1 MTVLATTVRQ
11 FRYENRAFWRNPA
24 AAFFTFIF
32 PLFFLFL
39 FPLIFGEAEV
49 TVGGYTVDG
58 ATFYVPA
65 IGVFA
70 IVTASYTNT
79 AMSLVFARDEGVLKR
94 KRGTPLEPS
103 AYMGGRV
110 LQAMFMAL
118 VMTAITVVVGVFVHG
133 VEVPDNTLLA
143 FVVTVALGA
152 ASFCAL
158 GIAITGL
165 VPNVDAGAPIINAT
179 VLPLMFLSDVFL
191 PADNLPDWLRSVS
204 EIFPI
209 YHFSQAM
216 LTSFNPFETGSGFE
230 WDHLG
235 IVCAWGVAGV
245 LVALKTFTWEPRR

>member
-1 MTVLATTVRQ
+1 MNVLAATVRQ
-11 FRYENRAFWRNPA
+11 FRFENRAFWRNPA

-39 FPLIFGEAEV
+39 FPMIFGDASIE
-49 TVGGYTVDG
+49 VGGRTVDG

-79 AMSLVFARDEGVLKR
+79 AMSLIFARDEGVLKR
-94 KRGTPLEPS
+94 KRGTPLEPA

-118 VMTAITVVVGVFVHG
+118 VMTAITVLVGALVHG
-133 VEVPDNTLLA
+133 VEVPDNTMPA
-143 FVVTVALGA
+143 FIVTVAVGA

-165 VPNVDAGAPIINAT
+165 VPNVDAGAPIVNAT

-191 PADNLPDWLRSVS
+191 PAENLPGWLRSVA

-209 YHFSQAM
+209 YHFAQAM
-216 LTSFNPFETGSGFE
+216 IAAFNPFETGSGFE
-230 WDHLG
+230 WNHLAVIAVWG
-235 IVCAWGVAGV
+235 IGGV
-245 LVALKTFTWEPRR
+245 LVALRTFSWEPRR

>member
-1 MTVLATTVRQ
+1 MSVLALTLRQ
-11 FRYENRAFWRNPA
+11 FRFENRAFWRNPA

-49 TVGGYTVDG
+49 EVGGHTVDG

-70 IVTASYTNT
+70 IVTAAYTNT

-94 KRGTPLEPS
+94 KRGTPLPPA
-103 AYMGGRV
+103 AYMGARV
-110 LQAMFMAL
+110 IQSMFMAL
-118 VMTAITVVVGVFVHG
+118 VMTAITVVVGAIVHG
-133 VEVPDNTLLA
+133 VEVPDNTLPA
-143 FVVTVALGA
+143 FIVTVAIGA

-158 GIAITGL
+158 GIAIAGA
-165 VPNVDAGAPIINAT
+165 VPNVDAGAPVINAT

-191 PADNLPDWLRSVS
+191 PADNLPDWLRTVS

-209 YHFSQAM
+209 YHFAQSM
-216 LTSFNPFETGSGFE
+216 LTAFNPFETGSGFE
-230 WDHLG
+230 WGHLAVVG
-235 IVCAWGVAGV
+235 VWGLAGV
-245 LVALKTFTWEPRR
+245 LVALKTFDWEPKR